1 MKNILKDKAHC
12 YEAPSLVMAAD
23 RVRGGYLRVSG
34 LRVLGSVLNFD
45 PRIGFWYSKYF
56 GFGAVP

>member
-12 YEAPSLVMAAD
+12 YEAPSLVIAAD

-34 LRVLGSVLNFD
+34 SVLNFD
-45 PRIGFWYSKYF
+45 PQIGFGYTKYF